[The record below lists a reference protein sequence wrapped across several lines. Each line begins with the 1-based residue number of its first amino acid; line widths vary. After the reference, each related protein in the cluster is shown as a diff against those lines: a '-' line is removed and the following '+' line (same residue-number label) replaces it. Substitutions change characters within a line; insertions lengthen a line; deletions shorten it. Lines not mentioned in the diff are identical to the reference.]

1 MKHKLLAVN
10 SGWYLEH
17 PLLGK
22 ADIPPRVITG
32 LARTWLVSC
41 LDMIRDTSVNDLM
54 EHDNQPELGGS

>member
-32 LARTWLVSC
+32 LAGTWLVIF
-41 LDMIRDTSVNDLM
+41 LDMIRDISIMKRAGWNPAPSEV
-54 EHDNQPELGGS
+54 S

>member
-32 LARTWLVSC
+32 LARTWLVIF
-41 LDMIRDTSVNDLM
+41 LDYDLGYFDKERDRTM
-54 EHDNQPELGGS
+54 C